1 MISLNTPKYNDF
13 VSLLFSFF
21 LEKRLCI
28 SSLLSYMRSN
38 YSMLGAKT
46 MTYEIVIE
54 IVVSIYLTP
63 TICSIFKII
72 ANTSIYSKRNH
83 NVEVCLMSTCSFL
96 FFFFNIYFLSWCRR
110 PTSYDNIQLS
120 SKIQL
125 ILEKKYLKK
134 KSRPWGWLVK
144 KIQLIHF
151 IGIHNNSISCMY
163 YPFVFLIFV
172 HIWSWNKSETGGWK
186 PLTCFNPIIVTYVQI

>member
-13 VSLLFSFF
+13 VSLLFSFFSFF

-72 ANTSIYSKRNH
+72 ANTSIYSK
-83 NVEVCLMSTCSFL
+83 E
-96 FFFFNIYFLSWCRR
+96 
-110 PTSYDNIQLS
+110 
-120 SKIQL
+120 
-125 ILEKKYLKK
+125 
-134 KSRPWGWLVK
+134 
-144 KIQLIHF
+144 
-151 IGIHNNSISCMY
+151 
-163 YPFVFLIFV
+163 
-172 HIWSWNKSETGGWK
+172 
-186 PLTCFNPIIVTYVQI
+186 IIT